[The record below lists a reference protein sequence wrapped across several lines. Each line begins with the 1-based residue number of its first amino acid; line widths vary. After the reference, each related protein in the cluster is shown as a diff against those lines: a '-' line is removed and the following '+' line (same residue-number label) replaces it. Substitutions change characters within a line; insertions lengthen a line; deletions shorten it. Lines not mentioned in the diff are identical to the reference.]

1 MAEVVLERD
10 GGRSREAGLFR
21 LWPLAL
27 AAVLLAAVWLG
38 PLPARAGGSFAS
50 HMVMHMTVVALAA
63 PLVAIGLA
71 RGLPHLANRI
81 TPAVAIL
88 ASFAEFV
95 IVWGWHAPG
104 PHDLA
109 RTDGLIFTVEQAS
122 FLFAGVLVWLSALG
136 PSGEGRLKARA
147 AGVVGLLVTSMHMTL
162 LGALLLLS
170 PRTLYAC
177 AELCAPAATMT
188 PLGDQQAGGVIMLII
203 GGAAYLVGGLACLAS
218 ILNAPSRTAP

>member
-1 MAEVVLERD
+1 MADLALGADKR
-10 GGRSREAGLFR
+10 GRKEAGTLR

-27 AAVLLAAVWLG
+27 AAGLLALVWLG
-38 PLPARAGGSFAS
+38 PLPQSAGGSFAS

-63 PLVAIGLA
+63 PLLAIGIA
-71 RGLPHLANRI
+71 RGLPQLANRI
-81 TPAVAIL
+81 TPGVAIL

-104 PHDLA
+104 PHDAA
-109 RTDGLIFTVEQAS
+109 RSDMLVFAAEQAS
-122 FLFAGVLVWLSALG
+122 FLLAGVLVWLSALG
-136 PSGEGRLKARA
+136 PTGEGRLKARA

-162 LGALLLLS
+162 LGGLLLLS

-177 AELCAPAATMT
+177 GELCAPAATMT
-188 PLGDQQAGGVIMLII
+188 PLGDQQAGGVIMLIV